1 MKWSAYHARY
11 ALSVCLATTS
21 LSLFVHQILRQL
33 CFQLFQGDLAIKA
46 GVAEVHGASGP
57 DGEGFFGHVAAAD
70 AGVVGFVG
78 PLEDLQGGTVFD
90 PAGKG
95 VASAYLFTG
104 FVRFAGSR
112 IITVF
117 HVIPTAG
124 HEEPA
129 AVGAAAGHLVFL

>member
-1 MKWSAYHARY
+1 MYHNAVFM
-11 ALSVCLATTS
+11 LQTLDG
-21 LSLFVHQILRQL
+21 LPLLVHQILRQL
-33 CFQLFQGDLAIKA
+33 SFQLFQGDLAVKA
-46 GVAEVHGASGP
+46 SVAEVHGTGGP

-70 AGVVGFVG
+70 AGVVGLVC
-78 PLEDLQGGTVFD
+78 PLEDLKSGAVLD

-95 VASAYLFTG
+95 VASADLFTG
-104 FVRFAGSR
+104 LIRFAGSR